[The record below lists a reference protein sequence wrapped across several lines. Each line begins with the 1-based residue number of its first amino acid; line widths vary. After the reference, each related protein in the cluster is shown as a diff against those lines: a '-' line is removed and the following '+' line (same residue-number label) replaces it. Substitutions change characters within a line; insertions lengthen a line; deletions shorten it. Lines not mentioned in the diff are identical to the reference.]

1 MANNLRSRFKNAW
14 NVFMNR
20 NDVEPSY
27 ESVGIN
33 SYYRPDRVQYSRG
46 NERSIISALF
56 TRIAM
61 DVASIDIRHVR
72 LDDNGRYSMDMNS
85 GLNNCLSF
93 EANLD
98 QTSRAF
104 IQDLVM
110 TMLDD
115 GVAVAVPER
124 TDVNP
129 AYTASYD
136 IQSMRVGTI
145 VEWYPENVKVR
156 LYNQRTGLKEDL
168 VLPKS
173 LVAIIENP
181 MYSVINEPNSTV
193 KRLIRKLNLLDVI
206 DEQSSSGKLD
216 MIIQLPYTV
225 KSDIQKKRADDRIQ
239 DIERQ
244 LNGSKYGIAYA
255 DATEH
260 ITQLNRSVENNLLS
274 TIQYLTQMAY
284 SQIGITQSILEG
296 TASEQEQLNYTSHTI
311 EPFVSAICNEFKR
324 KFISKTART
333 QGQTIMFFRDPF
345 KLVPVSQI
353 AEIADKF
360 TRNEILV
367 PNEIRQIIGFK
378 PADDPNADE
387 LRNRNISQSSEEL
400 AMRNDMAGTEDVS
413 DTVEDDAVYDENDG
427 SVDATDES
435 NDDES
440 SDSDYVQFDEIS
452 EEDARQ
458 LLGV

>member
-1 MANNLRSRFKNAW
+1 MANNLRNRFKNAW
-14 NVFMNR
+14 DVFMNR

-72 LDDNGRYSMDMNS
+72 LDDNGRYGMDMNS

-129 AYTASYD
+129 AHTASYD

-168 VLPKS
+168 ILPKS

-193 KRLIRKLNLLDVI
+193 KRLIHKLNLLDVI

-225 KSDIQKKRADDRIQ
+225 KSDIQKKRADDRIR

-400 AMRNDMAGTEDVS
+400 AMRNEMAGTEDDAAYDEVDNSS
-413 DTVEDDAVYDENDG
+413 DTAV
-427 SVDATDES
+427 ES
-435 NDDES
+435 NNDES
-440 SDSDYVQFDEIS
+440 SDADYVQFDEIS

>member
-1 MANNLRSRFKNAW
+1 MANNLRNRFKNAW
-14 NVFMNR
+14 DVFMNR

-72 LDDNGRYSMDMNS
+72 LDDNGRYGMDMNS

-129 AYTASYD
+129 AHTASYD

-168 VLPKS
+168 ILPKS

-193 KRLIRKLNLLDVI
+193 KRLIHKLNLLDVI

-225 KSDIQKKRADDRIQ
+225 KSDIQKRRADDRIR

-400 AMRNDMAGTEDVS
+400 AMRNEMAGTEDDAAYDEVDNSS
-413 DTVEDDAVYDENDG
+413 DTAV
-427 SVDATDES
+427 ES
-435 NDDES
+435 NNDES
-440 SDSDYVQFDEIS
+440 SDADYVQFDEIS